1 MKIWVLKWISPFWG
15 FELTHEF
22 ETRKDAEVFKTHL
35 LLTES
40 IHAKIEV
47 IAL

>member
-1 MKIWVLKWISPFWG
+1 MKIWITKWNSPFWG

-22 ETRKDAEVFKTHL
+22 ETRKDADAFKTHL
-35 LLTES
+35 LLTEQ
-40 IHAKIEV
+40 IHSKIEV

>member
-1 MKIWVLKWISPFWG
+1 MKIWVVKWISTFYG
-15 FELTHEF
+15 YELTNEF
-22 ETRKDAEVFKTHL
+22 ETRKDAEAFKTHL
-35 LLTES
+35 LLTEQ

>member
-1 MKIWVLKWISPFWG
+1 MKIWVVKWISPFWRH
-15 FELTHEF
+15 ELTHEF
-22 ETRKDAEVFKTHL
+22 GTRKDAEVFKAHL
-35 LLTES
+35 LLTEQ